1 MMVDISVNHIRHERK
16 HTHLPRSWKE
26 EEAPFELLNDIT
38 ATKRAGGSVSILPEL
53 YTLQAVCNRTG
64 KG

>member
-1 MMVDISVNHIRHERK
+1 MMVDISVNHIRHERT
-16 HTHLPRSWKE
+16 HTLAKE
-26 EEAPFELLNDIT
+26 LEGGGSSFVELLNDIT

>member
-1 MMVDISVNHIRHERK
+1 M
-16 HTHLPRSWKE
+16 KE
-26 EEAPFELLNDIT
+26 STLAKELEGGGSFVELLNDIT

>member
-1 MMVDISVNHIRHERK
+1 M
-16 HTHLPRSWKE
+16 KE
-26 EEAPFELLNDIT
+26 STLAKELEGGGSSFVELLNDIT